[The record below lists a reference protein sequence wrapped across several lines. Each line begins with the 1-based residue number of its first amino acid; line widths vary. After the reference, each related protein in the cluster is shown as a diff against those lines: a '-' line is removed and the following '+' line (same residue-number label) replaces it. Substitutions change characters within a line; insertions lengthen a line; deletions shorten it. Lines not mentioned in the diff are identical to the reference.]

1 MSRLT
6 DIRAVGKTNGS
17 PPNHRRPR
25 VHAPRDT
32 SRDGAV
38 LNHNN
43 TRPGGHGASRIHDG
57 APPHRWRPLISVFG
71 SSMPHRGDEL
81 YTTGVRMGELLGRA
95 GFDVM
100 TGGYKGVMEAVSRG
114 AREGGAHVV
123 GVTMKRFADRVNR
136 YVMDEI
142 RTANFYERFGW
153 LVDRAD
159 GYIAMHGGIGTLAEV
174 TFTWQELVLGMV
186 PKRPLILCG
195 PAWRKLH
202 KGWLDGLV
210 PAPRLYEPLT
220 LVDTPGEAVEILR
233 AHFDMDGQIELNV
246 RE

>member
-1 MSRLT
+1 MNKVSH
-6 DIRAVGKTNGS
+6 IRAVGKTNGS
-17 PPNHRRPR
+17 PPNLRRPR
-25 VHAPRDT
+25 VHAPRNT
-32 SRDGAV
+32 NRDGVV
-38 LNHNN
+38 LTHDQKPPEH
-43 TRPGGHGASRIHDG
+43 RGQSRIHNG

-81 YTTGVRMGELLGRA
+81 YATGIRMGELLGGA

-114 AREGGAHVV
+114 ARDSGAHVV

-159 GYIAMHGGIGTLAEV
+159 GYIALHGGIGTLAEV
-174 TFTWQELVLGMV
+174 TFTWQELVLRMV
-186 PKRPLILCG
+186 PKRPFILCG
-195 PAWRKLH
+195 PAWRILH
-202 KGWLDGLV
+202 KSWMDGLV
-210 PAPRLYEPLT
+210 PAAHLYDPLT
-220 LVDTPGEAVEILR
+220 LVDTPEEAVEILR
-233 AHFDMDGQIELNV
+233 THFEMDEPIELNA
-246 RE
+246 R